1 MSYNTFWI
9 HSRSAYHF
17 LVLLLTC
24 STMSFSQSN
33 HIPLKGKSFLG
44 ALELMPNGKLAQGSY
59 RVKSPF
65 PGELDPMLD
74 PYKWYGEGD
83 EQVCG
88 MVGDAVLYLEWWI
101 KGSEPLERYK
111 FDWTS
116 SGHFVVKYKNDKG
129 ELVNKRINWYDLS
142 KYPNLVKRFELI
154 QPYKIGFE
162 FTFHSGN
169 KSSEDY
175 YGFRKRYNIMEDLGS
190 AGYAVDYT
198 RKIPTW
204 KVVHVRGKEKKNWG
218 NPAILLGSWK
228 EFCPLADKHKDKE
241 SRLLELFRM
250 GRTIVIS
257 YKITEMH
264 WRVSDFVYIAKKF
277 AAYESGKEKPSAFDE
292 VEDGKK
298 EEKAGDESWDGTDM
312 VDTEMEPYQEGRFY
326 GLKSKKGTKKL
337 PAIYNEI
344 LPSTKEGVFLAKK
357 ENGVVAVNASG
368 KEIASLK
375 GDYIISKYFPGFV
388 QGEFEERE
396 PLTQYT
402 YTSGSSYY
410 HLITISKRY
419 EFVNNQFVFR
429 NNYVNGSIHI
439 NSYTTAKGDVYQVPN
454 GKYYIDKAERDKIK
468 EKFNELQGTYLS
480 QGYLKY

>member
-1 MSYNTFWI
+1 
-9 HSRSAYHF
+9 
-17 LVLLLTC
+17 
-24 STMSFSQSN
+24 MSFSQSN

-312 VDTEMEPYQEGRFY
+312 VDTDVEPFTDNVSKTL
-326 GLKSKKGTKKL
+326 GLKTKMRTVKAFSFDEYYSIYKLGNTNYFVLRSKNNKYLILNKGGQKQL
-337 PAIYNEI
+337 
-344 LPSTKEGVFLAKK
+344 
-357 ENGVVAVNASG
+357 
-368 KEIASLK
+368 
-375 GDYIISKYFPGFV
+375 
-388 QGEFEERE
+388 
-396 PLTQYT
+396 
-402 YTSGSSYY
+402 
-410 HLITISKRY
+410 
-419 EFVNNQFVFR
+419 
-429 NNYVNGSIHI
+429 VNGSDAFDGVSQNAAGEIIATTNLTSFSMVRKSIDNSGGPGGSYDTEQEARSKITNHQTDYSGYSKTGLTLVSTSDYGVIKIQTLTLNQQLGITNKSEKYHI
-439 NSYTTAKGDVYQVPN
+439 TH
-454 GKYYIDKAERDKIK
+454 
-468 EKFNELQGTYLS
+468 
-480 QGYLKY
+480 

>member
-1 MSYNTFWI
+1 
-9 HSRSAYHF
+9 
-17 LVLLLTC
+17 
-24 STMSFSQSN
+24 MSFSQSN

-357 ENGVVAVNASG
+357 ASQNYC
-368 KEIASLK
+368 K
-375 GDYIISKYFPGFV
+375 
-388 QGEFEERE
+388 
-396 PLTQYT
+396 
-402 YTSGSSYY
+402 SGC
-410 HLITISKRY
+410 
-419 EFVNNQFVFR
+419 E
-429 NNYVNGSIHI
+429 
-439 NSYTTAKGDVYQVPN
+439 
-454 GKYYIDKAERDKIK
+454 
-468 EKFNELQGTYLS
+468 
-480 QGYLKY
+480 